1 MYRRAILIAA
11 LAAPTLQVAPSRAA
25 DIRDISP
32 EFELPFRQVHLDFHT
47 SEAIPKVGDEFD
59 PDEFASTLDAAHVN
73 SVTVFGRCH
82 HGWIYYD
89 TKLFP
94 ERKHPNLKRP
104 DLLKEQIEACHK
116 RGIRAPVYI
125 TIQWDHFT
133 ASAHPE
139 WIMRNEKGGFVGDTP
154 GPIDGGFYRRLCL
167 NTPYVDFLKRHLAE
181 LFKLVPVDGLFLD
194 IVDDQPCYC
203 DFCKKGMAAEG
214 FDAKKS
220 GDVARY
226 ARQVLDRFRIEL
238 THHIR
243 SLDGKCTIFYNG
255 GHIGPKSRPTIDCY
269 THLEMESLPSGGWG
283 YVHFP
288 LSVRYVR
295 TLGKDSLGMTGK
307 FHTSWGDFH
316 SYKNPAALQFECF
329 QMLALG
335 AKCSVGDQLHPSG
348 RLDAAT
354 YKLIGSVYAEVE
366 KKEPWCRKAKG
377 LADIAVLSP
386 EEFIAERIP
395 EPSAGI
401 VRMLQEGRQQF
412 DILDSKG
419 DFSPYRVLVLPDAI
433 AIDETLAKKIAD
445 YIERGGSLIAS
456 YESGLDTEKNRFLL
470 PQLGVTKVDDT
481 PLDGSGK
488 PARGRSYPRN
498 NYVDYIKPSGR
509 IGKGLEPTEHV
520 MYLRGLH
527 IAANEGAQALAPAI
541 RPYFDRTPE
550 HFCSHKQTPSSGE
563 VEQPAIVK
571 KGRCIYFAHPI
582 FTQYHRSAPRWCRI
596 LFLNALDML
605 LPEPL
610 LRIEAP
616 TTALASIN
624 DQPAEKRW
632 VLHLLHYIPERR
644 GKDFDVIE
652 DVIPLADI
660 KASVRTPAKPSKI
673 TAVPQGEDLPFT
685 YKSGRASFTLPK
697 LMGHQM
703 IAIQF

>member
-1 MYRRAILIAA
+1 MIRRLAPALPFLAILA
-11 LAAPTLQVAPSRAA
+11 LSAPAIDVKDVST
-25 DIRDISP
+25 

-47 SEAIPKVGDEFD
+47 SEDIPDVGKDFD
-59 PDEFASTLDAAHVN
+59 PDDFATTLHEAHVN

-104 DLLKEQIEACHK
+104 NLLKEQIEACHK
-116 RGIRAPVYI
+116 RGIRAPVYV
-125 TIQWDHFT
+125 TVQWDRFT
-133 ASAHPE
+133 TTAHPE
-139 WIMRNEKGGFVGDTP
+139 WVMRNEKGEFVGDTP

-167 NTPYVDFLKRHLAE
+167 NSPYVDFLKKHLAE
-181 LFKLVPVDGLFLD
+181 LFQLVPVDGLFLD
-194 IVDDQPCYC
+194 IVDDQPCHC

-214 FDAKKS
+214 FDVAKRE
-220 GDVARY
+220 DVARY
-226 ARQVLDRFRIEL
+226 ARQALDRFRIEL

-243 SLDGKCTIFYNG
+243 SLDERCTIFYNA
-255 GHIGPKSRPTIDCY
+255 GHIGPKVRPTIDCY
-269 THLEMESLPSGGWG
+269 THFEMESLPSGGWG
-283 YVHFP
+283 YTHFP

-335 AKCSVGDQLHPSG
+335 AKCSIGDQLHPSG

-366 KKEPWCRKAKG
+366 KKESWCRKAKG
-377 LADIAVLSP
+377 LADVAVLSP
-386 EEFIAERIP
+386 EEFVNERVP
-395 EPSAGI
+395 EPSAGV

-419 DFSPYRVLVLPDAI
+419 DFSPYKVLILPDAI
-433 AIDETLAKKIAD
+433 AIDEALATKITD
-445 YIERGGSLIAS
+445 YLEKGGSLIAS
-456 YESGLDTEKNRFLL
+456 YESGLDAEKVRFLL
-470 PQLGVTKVDDT
+470 PQLGVTKMDDS

-498 NYVDYIKPSGR
+498 NYADYIKPQGR
-509 IGKGLEPTEHV
+509 IGRGLEPTEHV
-520 MYLRGLH
+520 MYIRGLR
-527 IAANEGAQALAPAI
+527 IAANDGAQTLAPAI
-541 RPYFDRTPE
+541 RSYFDRTPE
-550 HFCSHKQTPSSGE
+550 HFSSHKQTPSSGE
-563 VEQPAIVK
+563 VEQPAIVR

-582 FTQYHRSAPRWCRI
+582 FTQYCRNAPRWCRV
-596 LFLNALDML
+596 LFLNALDLL

-610 LRIEAP
+610 LRIDAP
-616 TTALASIN
+616 TTALATIN
-624 DQPAEKRW
+624 VQAAENRW

-652 DVIPLADI
+652 DIIPLADI
-660 KASVRTPAKPSKI
+660 KVSVHVPSRPSKI
-673 TAVPQGEDLPFT
+673 TAVPQGEDVPFT
-685 YKSGRASFTLPK
+685 LKGDRAAFTVPK
-697 LMGHQM
+697 FVGHQM

>member
-1 MYRRAILIAA
+1 MHRAAIALTLIATLATA
-11 LAAPTLQVAPSRAA
+11 LAPAA
-25 DIRDISP
+25 DLKDISP
-32 EFELPFRQVHLDFHT
+32 DFELPFRQVHLDFHT
-47 SEAIPKVGDEFD
+47 SEAIPDVGKDFD
-59 PDEFASTLDAAHVN
+59 PDDFAAALKEAHVN

-89 TKLFP
+89 TKQFP
-94 ERKHPNLKRP
+94 ERKHPNLRRP
-104 DLLKEQIEACHK
+104 NLLKEQIEACHK

-133 ASAHPE
+133 ANAHPE
-139 WIMRNEKGGFVGDTP
+139 WIMKNAKGGFVGDTP
-154 GPIDGGFYRRLCL
+154 GPVDGGFYRRLCL
-167 NTPYVDFLKRHLAE
+167 NSPYVDFLKKHLAE
-181 LFKLVPVDGLFLD
+181 LFELFPVDGLFLD
-194 IVDDQPCYC
+194 IVDDQPCHC
-203 DFCKKGMAAEG
+203 EFCKKGMAAG
-214 FDAKKS
+214 GLDTAKPEHVS
-220 GDVARY
+220 RY
-226 ARQVLDRFRIEL
+226 ARDVLDRFRVEM

-243 SLDGKCTIFYNG
+243 SLDAKCTIFYNA

-335 AKCSVGDQLHPSG
+335 AKCSIGDQLHPSG
-348 RLDAAT
+348 ILDAAT

-366 KKEPWCRKAKG
+366 KKEPWCRKAAA
-377 LADIAVLSP
+377 LTDIAVLSP
-386 EEFIAERIP
+386 EEFIHERIP

-412 DILDSKG
+412 DILDSRG
-419 DFSPYRVLVLPDAI
+419 DFSPYKVLILPDAI
-433 AIDETLAKKIAD
+433 AMDEALAKKIGD
-445 YIERGGSLIAS
+445 YVAKGGSLIAT
-456 YESGLDTEKNRFLL
+456 YESGLDAEKAQFLL

-481 PLDGSGK
+481 PIDGSGK

-498 NYVDYIKPSGR
+498 NYVDYIKPTGR
-509 IGKGLEPTEHV
+509 IGKGLEPAEHV
-520 MYLRGLH
+520 MYLRGLR
-527 IAANEGAQALAPAI
+527 IAADEGAQVLAPAI
-541 RPYFDRTPE
+541 RSYFDRTPE

-563 VEQPAIVK
+563 VEQPAIVR

-582 FTQYHRSAPRWCRI
+582 FTQYYRSAPRWCRV
-596 LFLNALDML
+596 LFLNALEQL

-610 LRIEAP
+610 LRIDAP
-616 TTALASIN
+616 TTALATLN
-624 DQPAEKRW
+624 QQPEEKRW
-632 VLHLLHYIPERR
+632 ILHLLHYIPERR
-644 GKDFDVIE
+644 GKDFDIIE
-652 DVIPLADI
+652 DVIPLADV
-660 KASVRTPAKPSKI
+660 KASVRVPSKPAKI
-673 TAVPQGEDLPFT
+673 TAVPDGEDIPFT
-685 YKSGRASFTLPK
+685 HKGGSATFTIPK
-697 LMGHQM
+697 VVGHQM